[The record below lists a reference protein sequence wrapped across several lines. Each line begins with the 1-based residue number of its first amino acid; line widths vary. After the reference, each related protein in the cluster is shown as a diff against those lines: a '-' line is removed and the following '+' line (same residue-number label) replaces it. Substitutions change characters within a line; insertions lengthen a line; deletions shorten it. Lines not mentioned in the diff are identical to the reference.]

1 MAVNDA
7 MELGGERVT
16 TQDIDLGVVARGP
29 QGPKGETG
37 PTGANIIKY
46 DGDIPGGGS
55 GQTAT
60 FARSN
65 LQPSDIAKVGDI
77 VFDQWPNGNGV
88 DIGFWRITSLSS
100 TSCTVTGLSSGFT
113 IPKGNKGDTGAQGP
127 QGIQGPKGDKGDK
140 GATGDRGPTGPQGIQ
155 GPKGDTGAT
164 GPRGPQGP
172 KGETGATGPQ
182 GSPGKDGSVIN
193 GDNLLVHSSF
203 LGEDKATIGKYWGIN
218 STGSHS
224 VGTDGFVLD
233 NRSNTTNANMSCCDL
248 TQDVTL
254 EPNTDYVMSFQV
266 SSYVDNGSVH
276 PCTYLVERGKDGNVV
291 TPYKDNYRMIINSN
305 LRDDNTFVIHTSVST
320 YAGTVYLRAMGGTAI
335 HISKVKFS
343 KRNVADPWAPNVL
356 DVDQKITN
364 AIVNKANKSDL
375 TWSNISGKPDV
386 ATKSDLTWA
395 NISGKPSIPNAD
407 DTTTVSS
414 GDLNNYTTTGKYYM
428 PNALSNYTNHPTT
441 GTDMGDWFVMKV
453 DAYHG
458 GDMIVQ
464 TIYQI
469 NSGDVWVRQRWSNS
483 WKSWRQ
489 INFWS

>member
-1 MAVNDA
+1 MA
-7 MELGGERVT
+7 T
-16 TQDIDLGVVARGP
+16 TEDINLGVLARGP

-37 PTGANIIKY
+37 ATGARGPQGNAGPTGPQGATGPQGPTGANIIKY
-46 DGDIPGGGS
+46 NGDISGNGAS

-77 VFDQWPNGNGV
+77 VFDQYPNGNGV

-127 QGIQGPKGDKGDK
+127 QGVQGPQGK
-140 GATGDRGPTGPQGIQ
+140 QGIQ
-155 GPKGDTGAT
+155 GVQ
-164 GPRGPQGP
+164 GPQGP

-182 GSPGKDGSVIN
+182 GSPGKDGSVVN

-233 NRSNTTNANMSCCDL
+233 NRSNTTNAASSCCDL
-248 TQDVTL
+248 TQDITL
-254 EPNTDYVMSFQV
+254 DPNTDYVMSFQI
-266 SSYVDNGSVH
+266 SSCVDNGSVH
-276 PCTYLVERGKDGNVV
+276 PCTYLVEKGKDGKAV

-343 KRNVADPWAPNVL
+343 KRNVADPWTPNVL
-356 DVDQKITN
+356 DTDQKITN
-364 AIVNKANKSDL
+364 AIANKV
-375 TWSNISGKPDV
+375 N
-386 ATKSDLTWA
+386 KSDLTWA
-395 NISGKPSIPNAD
+395 NISGKPSIPSTFNGTIT
-407 DTTTVSS
+407 DTST
-414 GDLNNYTTTGKYYM
+414 DFNNLVTEGHYDIRFSPSTQGKNG
-428 PNALSNYTNHPTT
+428 PKDGNWGLLDVKAA
-441 GTDMGDWFVMKV
+441 GR
-453 DAYHG
+453 
-458 GDMIVQ
+458 MIVQ
-464 TIYQI
+464 TYY
-469 NSGDVWVRQRWSNS
+469 GDDNANVYVRNRRDGTTWTA
-483 WKSWRQ
+483 WRSVT
-489 INFWS
+489 FWPRS

>member
-1 MAVNDA
+1 M
-7 MELGGERVT
+7 T

-37 PTGANIIKY
+37 ATGAQGPQGNTGPTGPQGATGPAGPTGVNIIKY
-46 DGDIPGGGS
+46 NGDISGNGAS

-77 VFDQWPNGNGV
+77 VFDQYPNGNGV

-127 QGIQGPKGDKGDK
+127 QGVQGPQGK
-140 GATGDRGPTGPQGIQ
+140 QGIQ
-155 GPKGDTGAT
+155 GVQ
-164 GPRGPQGP
+164 GPQGP

-182 GSPGKDGSVIN
+182 GNPGKDGSVVN
-193 GDNLLVHSSF
+193 GDNMLVHSSF

-233 NRSNTTNANMSCCDL
+233 NRSNTTNAASSCCDL

-254 EPNTDYVMSFQV
+254 DPNTDYVMSFQI

-276 PCTYLVERGKDGNVV
+276 PCTYLVEKGKDGKAV

-305 LRDDNTFVIHTSVST
+305 LRDANTFVIHTSVST
-320 YAGTVYLRAMGGTAI
+320 YAGTIYLRAFGGTAI

-343 KRNVADPWAPNVL
+343 KRNVADPWTSNVL

-364 AIVNKANKSDL
+364 AIANKV
-375 TWSNISGKPDV
+375 N
-386 ATKSDLTWA
+386 KSDLTWA
-395 NISGKPSIPNAD
+395 NISGKPSIPSTFNGSIT
-407 DTTTVSS
+407 DTST
-414 GDLNNYTTTGKYYM
+414 DFNNLTSEGHYCIDISPSYQGKNG
-428 PNALSNYTNHPTT
+428 PNE
-441 GTDMGDWFVMKV
+441 GDWGLLDVKV
-453 DAYHG
+453 AG
-458 GDMIVQ
+458 RMVVQ
-464 TIYQI
+464 TYY
-469 NSGDVWVRQRWSNS
+469 GDQKGNVYVRNRHDATWTA
-483 WKSWRQ
+483 WRQ
-489 INFWS
+489 GTFWS

>member
-1 MAVNDA
+1 M
-7 MELGGERVT
+7 T
-16 TQDIDLGVVARGP
+16 TQDIDLGVAARGP
-29 QGPKGETG
+29 QGPQGETGATGAQGPQGNTG
-37 PTGANIIKY
+37 PTGPQGATGPAGPTGVNIIKY
-46 DGDIPGGGS
+46 NGDISGNGAS

-77 VFDQWPNGNGV
+77 VFDQYPNGNGV

-127 QGIQGPKGDKGDK
+127 QGVQGPQGK
-140 GATGDRGPTGPQGIQ
+140 QGIQ
-155 GPKGDTGAT
+155 GVQ
-164 GPRGPQGP
+164 GPQGP
-172 KGETGATGPQ
+172 KGETGATGPAGPSNADTLKDLGNYTATASGTTANSPTTGLPRTSGVSMTQ
-182 GSPGKDGSVIN
+182 VYNNGYPTSYGNVLNVAGSGTGQLLLGWSGN
-193 GDNLLVHSSF
+193 DNTTEYLWYRSHR
-203 LGEDKATIGKYWGIN
+203 DT
-218 STGSHS
+218 STGGW
-224 VGTDGFVLD
+224 GT
-233 NRSNTTNANMSCCDL
+233 
-248 TQDVTL
+248 
-254 EPNTDYVMSFQV
+254 
-266 SSYVDNGSVH
+266 
-276 PCTYLVERGKDGNVV
+276 
-291 TPYKDNYRMIINSN
+291 
-305 LRDDNTFVIHTSVST
+305 
-320 YAGTVYLRAMGGTAI
+320 
-335 HISKVKFS
+335 
-343 KRNVADPWAPNVL
+343 W
-356 DVDQKITN
+356 QKI
-364 AIVNKANKSDL
+364 AYVSDL
-375 TWSNISGKPDV
+375 TWSNISGKPNV